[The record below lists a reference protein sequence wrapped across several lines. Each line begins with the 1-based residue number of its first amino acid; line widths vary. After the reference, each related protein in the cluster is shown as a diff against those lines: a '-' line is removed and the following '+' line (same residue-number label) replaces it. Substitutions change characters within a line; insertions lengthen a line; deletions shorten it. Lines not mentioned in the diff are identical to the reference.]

1 MKNFFISLTTTF
13 LGLCINLVCFAQHLG
28 KPVNNPAEI
37 TRTAMNLL
45 VYQQK
50 YLRLAQDFT
59 AVNTQGKLTS
69 KLRFLQKLA
78 TGNYL
83 ALKLQTSNGTE
94 LYRLQKLNAGI
105 GQDIKSIIAQFAS
118 NYLKHFRMEGT
129 RIPAYRY
136 VDLNGRIY
144 TPQNMRGKIM
154 VLKSWFIRCQA
165 CNEEMPEL
173 NLMVQQ
179 YRNRKDIV
187 FVSIAFDAAPDLR
200 RFLKTKP
207 FYYAVVP
214 VKEKYIEETLQT
226 NAYPTHWIV
235 NQKGKIIKVV
245 NEASELRFALQQT
258 AK

>member
-1 MKNFFISLTTTF
+1 
-13 LGLCINLVCFAQHLG
+13 LGLCINLACFAQHLG

-45 VYQQK
+45 FYQQK

-59 AVNTQGKLTS
+59 AFDTKGKLTS
-69 KLRFLQKLA
+69 KLHFLQKLA

-83 ALKLQTSNGTE
+83 PLKLRTTDGTE
-94 LYRLQKLNAGI
+94 QYRLQKLDAGV
-105 GQDIKSIIAQFAS
+105 GQDIKSIIAQFAD
-118 NYLKHFRMEGT
+118 NYLKHYQMEGT
-129 RIPAYRY
+129 SFPTYRY

-144 TPQNMRGKIM
+144 TPQNMRGKIL

-173 NLMVQQ
+173 NQMVQQ

-187 FVSIAFDAAPDLR
+187 FVSIAFDAATDLR

-214 VKEKYIEETLQT
+214 VREKYIEETLHT
-226 NAYPTHWIV
+226 NAYPTHWVV
-235 NQKGKIIKVV
+235 NQQGKIIKVV
-245 NEASELRFALQQT
+245 NDASELRFALQQA
-258 AK
+258 AKQTPVR

>member
-1 MKNFFISLTTTF
+1 
-13 LGLCINLVCFAQHLG
+13 LGLCINLACFAQHLG
-28 KPVNNPAEI
+28 KPVNNPAEM

-45 VYQQK
+45 FYQQN

-59 AVNTQGKLTS
+59 AIDTQGKLIN
-69 KLRFLQKLA
+69 KLHFLQKLA

-83 ALKLQTSNGTE
+83 ALKLQTTDGNE
-94 LYRLQKLNAGI
+94 QYRLQKLNTGV
-105 GQDIKSIIAQFAS
+105 GQDIKIIIAQFAD
-118 NYLKHFRMEGT
+118 NYLKHYQMEGT
-129 RIPAYRY
+129 SFPTYHY
-136 VDLNGRIY
+136 VDLNGRLY
-144 TPQNMRGKIM
+144 TPENMRGKIM

-187 FVSIAFDAAPDLR
+187 FLSIAFDAAPNLR

-245 NEASELRFALQQT
+245 NEASELRFALQQA
-258 AK
+258 AKQRPVR